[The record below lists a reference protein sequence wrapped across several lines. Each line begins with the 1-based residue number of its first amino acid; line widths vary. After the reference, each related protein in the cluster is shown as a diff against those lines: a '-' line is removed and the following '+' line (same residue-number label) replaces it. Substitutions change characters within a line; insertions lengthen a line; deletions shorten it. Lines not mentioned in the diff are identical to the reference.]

1 MSKEKKSVIVYS
13 TPTCPYCDQVKD
25 YLKEKKISYQ
35 EIDLSKNPEKGEEL
49 VKKTGQMGVPVT
61 IVSEGD
67 EEEVIIGFDI
77 DKISNALSL

>member
-1 MSKEKKSVIVYS
+1 MSKEKKTVIVYS

-25 YLKEKKISYQ
+25 YLKDKSISYQ

-67 EEEVIIGFDI
+67 DEEVIIGFDI
-77 DKISNALSL
+77 DKINNALSL